1 MVEHGRRFSGE
12 GRMRA
17 DVLQTRRKQAVLRA
31 AGPLALAW
39 LLGACGAAPVPEVPP
54 ADPAAA
60 EGPGL
65 SWLSRKAIDGYLD
78 FRAWTGS
85 RSGFI
90 AMFARD
96 GRVVHATSAGHADLE
111 SGRPMRL
118 DTPVRIASMTKPVTA
133 VAAMVLVQEGRLR
146 LDDPVAR
153 YLPAAEKLRVAT
165 SSDGDENGTIPTAS
179 LGTPLLVRHLLM
191 FSSGIGNGGDGE
203 DPTELEQLWS
213 DKGIDVGAG
222 SLAERVDRVL
232 TLPLYE
238 EPGTRWRYGW
248 SADVLARVVEIASGE
263 PFDAFLEQRI
273 FQPLGMSSTF
283 FPLHGTDLSE
293 LARVYTQDEDGEL
306 VLVETGT
313 TDWTSGGGGLVS
325 TAGDYMRFALMLWN
339 GGRYDGVQI
348 LEPGTLEEMIRPHV
362 PSGVLGEE
370 GIEGQGWGL
379 GLAVVVDAEATPTAD
394 RDGDFWWAGYY
405 GTTFIVSPETGLVA
419 VVISQNE
426 PGPHSDLPID
436 VYVAQAMAYLGL

>member
-1 MVEHGRRFSGE
+1 MVEHGRRFRGE

-17 DVLQTRRKQAVLRA
+17 DARQTRRKAAGLRA
-31 AGPLALAW
+31 AGLLALAW
-39 LLGACGAAPVPEVPP
+39 LLGACGASPVPDVPP

-60 EGPGL
+60 GPGL

-96 GRVVHATSAGHADLE
+96 GRVVHATTAGHADLE

-133 VAAMVLVQEGRLR
+133 VAAMILVQEGRLG
-146 LDDPVAR
+146 LDDPVGR
-153 YLPAAEKLRVAT
+153 YLPAAENLRVAT
-165 SSDGDENGTIPTAS
+165 SSEADENGTIPTAS
-179 LGTPLLVRHLLM
+179 LGTPLLVSHLLM
-191 FSSGIGNGGDGE
+191 FSSGIGNSDDGQ
-203 DPTELEQLWS
+203 DPTDLDQLWS
-213 DKGIDVGAG
+213 DNGIYVGAG
-222 SLAERVDRVL
+222 TLAQRVERVL

-238 EPGTRWRYGW
+238 EPGTKWRYGE
-248 SADVLARVVEIASGE
+248 SADVLARVIEVASGE

-273 FQPLGMSSTF
+273 FEPLGMRSSF
-283 FPLHGTDLSE
+283 FPLHGTDVSRV
-293 LARVYTQDEDGEL
+293 ASVYTQDEDGEL

-339 GGRYDGVQI
+339 GGSYDGVQI

-362 PSGVLGEE
+362 PSGVLEEE
-370 GIEGQGWGL
+370 GIGGQGWGL

-394 RDGDFWWAGYY
+394 RNGDFWWAGYY